1 MMDQIKYLLALE
13 SYKFMHTNIVHVR
26 MIMINILYTS
36 TLYLTNRP
44 KATLQLLPALALY
57 TLYDSLWHRFE
68 DKGITFYFENH
79 FFSFIFYTFAK

>member
-26 MIMINILYTS
+26 MIMVNIPYIFI
-36 TLYLTNRP
+36 LYLTNRP

-57 TLYDSLWHRFE
+57 TLYNR
-68 DKGITFYFENH
+68 
-79 FFSFIFYTFAK
+79 